1 MVMLLFEF
9 HFLGVQIGLKGLVT
23 VMPLSTP
30 CLIAFFGDLVYWY
43 SYQNLIGPRHS
54 FDVLP
59 FTFFFFFYCFDA
71 SC

>member
-1 MVMLLFEF
+1 MLLFEF

-59 FTFFFFFYCFDA
+59 FTFFFFFLLL
-71 SC
+71 